1 MTNKEALQALLDGKK
16 IRRES
21 WNKGEYIYFDTDV
34 GYIRDNDHNHS
45 EFCCSCPNWEIY
57 KEPKSILDDEEKA
70 YLSAVIKPFKK
81 RVINIEK
88 RKIYD
93 FNGKSYYDIQIRIN
107 SLYYDLP
114 EYLVF
119 PIFAKDSNMYKGM
132 EDFKEYTL
140 KELGLL

>member
-1 MTNKEALQALLDGKK
+1 MNNKEALQALLDGKK
-16 IRRES
+16 IRKPN
-21 WNKGEYIYFDTDV
+21 WNKDHYLSYNVKTDTITDED
-34 GYIRDNDHNHS
+34 GNYR
-45 EFCCSCPNWEIY
+45 EFHCNNTDWELY
-57 KEPKSILDDEEKA
+57 KESILDDEEKA

-93 FNGKSYYDIQIRIN
+93 FDGKSYYDIQIRIN

-114 EYLVF
+114 EYLAF

-140 KELGLL
+140 KELGLDD